1 MDVFCDKML
10 EKEYK
15 NSPSDCVPESTLS
28 EEELGVLFDATS
40 LDDIMDW
47 RTFLSGWI
55 RIIYSFGVNRHTKDT
70 VPLKLMEKHMVA
82 SLISMLFAVLK

>member
-1 MDVFCDKML
+1 MCFCGNL
-10 EKEYK
+10 TEKEYK

-47 RTFLSGWI
+47 RTFLSG
-55 RIIYSFGVNRHTKDT
+55 
-70 VPLKLMEKHMVA
+70 
-82 SLISMLFAVLK
+82 

>member
-1 MDVFCDKML
+1 MSLSYGKMI

-28 EEELGVLFDATS
+28 EEELGVLLDATS

-47 RTFLSGWI
+47 RTFLSG
-55 RIIYSFGVNRHTKDT
+55 
-70 VPLKLMEKHMVA
+70 
-82 SLISMLFAVLK
+82 

>member
-10 EKEYK
+10 EKKYK

-28 EEELGVLFDATS
+28 EEELGVLLDATS

-47 RTFLSGWI
+47 RTFLSG
-55 RIIYSFGVNRHTKDT
+55 
-70 VPLKLMEKHMVA
+70 
-82 SLISMLFAVLK
+82 